1 MDLRVFDKT
10 EGKKGLL
17 DTTRF
22 NDPVAFHISWLPVSS
37 RPTSFC
43 THRAKVET
51 ELSGKK
57 VKFQVSQEL
66 FFYLYVLLAGVL
78 LMFAP
83 NIYQFVVSRELG
95 SSFFLL
101 FCACLYVI
109 RRSLRFF
116 RARRDMV
123 SEFDLSS
130 GSLIQG
136 NSRYDLSEM
145 HAIQLF
151 KKGYKV
157 TSQIGC
163 FKPFYYFEMNLVL
176 NNCTRI
182 NIVDH
187 GSLVDIR
194 KDAGLLA
201 FYLNVPVWDA
211 INYELPE

>member
-10 EGKKGLL
+10 EGKKRLL

-22 NDPVAFHISWLPVSS
+22 NDPVACHISWLPVSS

-51 ELSGKK
+51 ELNGKK

-66 FFYLYVLLAGVL
+66 FFYRYVLLAGVL

-95 SSFFLL
+95 PSFFLL

-109 RRSLRFF
+109 RRGLRFF

-130 GSLIQG
+130 GSFIQG

-157 TSQIGC
+157 TSQIG
-163 FKPFYYFEMNLVL
+163 FFEPFYSYEMNLVL
-176 NNCTRI
+176 HNCTRI